1 MQTTATGRDGRRYLT
16 PLSSMP
22 ARFIWSSLGS
32 RHVRRQAPSR
42 ILPPGSRL
50 RSGAP
55 RLGLWS
61 AAGASEV
68 RDGERAQLGVK
79 PAHRLGHAG
88 PAVLGGP
95 ALRLRGQALLEDRK
109 STRLNS

>member
-1 MQTTATGRDGRRYLT
+1 MQTMATGRDGRRYLT

-32 RHVRRQAPSR
+32 RHVRRHAPSR
-42 ILPPGSRL
+42 ILPPGS

-61 AAGASEV
+61 AAGAFEML
-68 RDGERAQLGVK
+68 DGEGAQLGVE

-88 PAVLGGP
+88 PAMLGGP
-95 ALRLRGQALLEDRK
+95 ALRLRG
-109 STRLNS
+109 